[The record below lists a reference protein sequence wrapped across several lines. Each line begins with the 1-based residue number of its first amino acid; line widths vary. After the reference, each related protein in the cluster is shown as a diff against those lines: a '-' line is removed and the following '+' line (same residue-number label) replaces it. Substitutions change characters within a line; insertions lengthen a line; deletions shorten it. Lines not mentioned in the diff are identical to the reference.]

1 MSASTRAAFAVLG
14 ALGLS
19 ACLGALDPLDPEVG
33 APLAERCV
41 DEDSDPSTEVSFARD
56 VAPIFRGE
64 AGPVGCGCHIPTKP
78 APIGFEETGL
88 DLSSYAGVRAG
99 GRRSAG
105 TAVVP
110 GQPCASLLVQKISP
124 APPFG
129 ARMPFY
135 GPPFLEAAARQ
146 RIADWVAEGARDD

>member
-1 MSASTRAAFAVLG
+1 MRRAAWALAACAVF
-14 ALGLS
+14 GL
-19 ACLGALDPLDPEVG
+19 AGCLGALDPFDPEVG

-41 DEDSDPSTEVSFARD
+41 DEDSDPSTAVSFARD
-56 VAPIFRGE
+56 VAPLFRGE

-78 APIGFEETGL
+78 SPIGFEETGL

-110 GQPCASLLVQKISP
+110 GQPCASILVQKISP

-129 ARMPFY
+129 ARMPFN
-135 GPPFLEAAARQ
+135 GPPFLDAAARQ
-146 RIADWVAEGARDD
+146 RIADWVAEGALDD